1 MVICKKFDIY
11 GLNHRFL
18 RNVFL
23 IVSYYID
30 FLDCFSLSTFKHLD
44 IILLLGEPFA
54 DNMYGKLKV
63 FSYVRTIFKVPQNQY
78 NILATKNCVSKLF
91 CLNGVRMPSLQHL
104 FVDDTGQPSRQK
116 NLGSQ

>member
-1 MVICKKFDIY
+1 MLTICME
-11 GLNHRFL
+11 
-18 RNVFL
+18 
-23 IVSYYID
+23 S
-30 FLDCFSLSTFKHLD
+30 
-44 IILLLGEPFA
+44 
-54 DNMYGKLKV
+54 LKV
-63 FSYVRTIFKVPQNQY
+63 LPYVRTIFKVPQNQY

>member
-1 MVICKKFDIY
+1 MAQNATLC
-11 GLNHRFL
+11 
-18 RNVFL
+18 
-23 IVSYYID
+23 
-30 FLDCFSLSTFKHLD
+30 LSTFKHLD
-44 IILLLGEPFA
+44 IVLLLGEPFA

-104 FVDDTGQPSRQK
+104 FADDTGQPSRQK